1 MLFREL
7 DEKLAEEKLLLTK
20 SESMLSRCVNSVE
33 LRDVVDRLHLT
44 ALDTHDIAIKSQV

>member
-7 DEKLAEEKLLLTK
+7 DEKLNEEKLLLTK
-20 SESMLSRCVNSVE
+20 SELMLSRCISSVE
-33 LRDVVDRLHLT
+33 LQDIVDKLHLT